1 MIRVGMGTTS
11 VLPRRL
17 EPAFLLARE
26 AGFDGI
32 EVMITS
38 DPATQSARTI
48 GALSSR
54 YGMPVLSI
62 HAPVLLFSTLVFGRD
77 SRTKLE
83 RAAALAAEL
92 GATTV
97 VAHPPWRWQGR
108 WAAEFELAV
117 DRLVLDVSHASMA
130 RVSTLELARAWGD
143 RLHHVHL
150 CDAAEP
156 DAGGR
161 LVDAHLVP
169 GRGGQPVAELLRHL
183 VASGFAG
190 DVVAEL
196 NTRHCGRDDA
206 ARLAELRET
215 VGFAREH
222 LARAAGTAGRQAG
235 TTRGTRAGAT
245 PCPRGARPS
254 RPRRRPHRP
263 TAPPT
268 RCARAARSSA
278 RCSAGGAESG
288 RAAC

>member
-17 EPAFLLARE
+17 EPAFLLARD
-26 AGFDGI
+26 AGFDGV

-38 DPATQSARTI
+38 DRATQSARTI
-48 GALSSR
+48 GALSTR

-62 HAPVLLFSTLVFGRD
+62 HAPVLLFSTLVFGRNP
-77 SRTKLE
+77 RTKLE
-83 RAAALAAEL
+83 RAAALAEEL

-108 WAAEFELAV
+108 WAAVFEAAVAEIATASGVTIAVENMFPVAAGGRARDAFAPHWNPGELAV

-130 RVSTLELARAWGD
+130 RVSALELARAWGD

-150 CDAAEP
+150 CDAAAP

-169 GRGGQPVAELLRHL
+169 GRGGQPVAALLRHL

-196 NTRHCGRDDA
+196 NTRHCGRDDR

-215 VGFAREH
+215 VAFAREH
-222 LARAAGTAGRQAG
+222 LA
-235 TTRGTRAGAT
+235 
-245 PCPRGARPS
+245 
-254 RPRRRPHRP
+254 
-263 TAPPT
+263 
-268 RCARAARSSA
+268 
-278 RCSAGGAESG
+278 
-288 RAAC
+288 

>member
-17 EPAFLLARE
+17 EPAFRLARE

-38 DPATQSARTI
+38 DPATQSARAI
-48 GALSSR
+48 DALSSR

-77 SRTKLE
+77 PRTKLE
-83 RAAALAAEL
+83 RSAALAAEL

-97 VAHPPWRWQGR
+97 VAHPPWLWQRR
-108 WAAEFELAV
+108 WAAEFADAVAEASGRHGVVVAVENMFPVSAGGRTRDAFAPHWNPAELDV
-117 DRLVLDVSHASMA
+117 DRLVLDVSHATMA
-130 RVSTLELARAWGD
+130 RVSALDLAYAWGD

-150 CDAAEP
+150 CDAAAP
-156 DAGGR
+156 YAGGR

-183 VASGFAG
+183 AASGFAG

-215 VGFAREH
+215 VAFAREH
-222 LARAAGTAGRQAG
+222 LAVSPA
-235 TTRGTRAGAT
+235 
-245 PCPRGARPS
+245 S
-254 RPRRRPHRP
+254 
-263 TAPPT
+263 
-268 RCARAARSSA
+268 
-278 RCSAGGAESG
+278 
-288 RAAC
+288 